1 MAKTRDRFD
10 LVIMD
15 STDPVGPAAGLFS
28 DECLANA
35 SSVLKADGIFVAQ
48 TESLH
53 FHLDFVREVQRKLAR
68 LFKIADLYTVPLATY
83 GGNWWTFSIAS
94 KDHDPREVRRR
105 CEVTTKYY
113 AEDVHRQAFLPQS
126 LRRKLINR

>member
-1 MAKTRDRFD
+1 M
-10 LVIMD
+10 
-15 STDPVGPAAGLFS
+15 
-28 DECLANA
+28 
-35 SSVLKADGIFVAQ
+35 FVAQ

-94 KDHDPREVRRR
+94 KVHNPRELQRR

-126 LRRKLINR
+126 LRRKLIDREG